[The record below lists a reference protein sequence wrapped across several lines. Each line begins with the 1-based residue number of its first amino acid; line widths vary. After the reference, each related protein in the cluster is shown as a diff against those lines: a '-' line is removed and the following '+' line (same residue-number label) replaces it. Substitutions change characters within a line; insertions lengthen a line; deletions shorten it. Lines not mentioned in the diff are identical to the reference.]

1 MASARAIPRAEFS
14 VGIQRYFEIAVY
26 LLVAAGFAT
35 LASTEQLDVATLG
48 FAGSALLLRGY
59 GFFSRQPL
67 LIPEAWTTSLTLG
80 YVAFYLVDYFVISGG
95 FVNATVHLVL
105 FVMVV
110 RLYSARKDRDYYF
123 LAVIGFLMVL
133 AAAILTVD
141 SVFLLVFGMFLLIAV
156 VTVMLIEMKRSA
168 AKASIQTSVS
178 GEDSTQHKMVFSLA
192 RLSPAIVFGILLGAA
207 AIFFVLPRISGG
219 YLGAFAHKSALETGF
234 SDQVDLGGIGQIQQS
249 GAVVMHVSIEG
260 DDRGNFDLK
269 WRGVTLSTFN
279 GKGWRNIQQRH
290 MAPRLPGGDFS
301 VAPPDTGQA
310 VRRVALGHPM
320 RQIHYSVLME
330 PIGTEVFFL
339 VPAPAV
345 LRGNYRAV
353 AIDRAGAAFN
363 IDGSHPIG
371 RYEAW
376 SDLENPIPT
385 PGGDDNRPIDPI
397 YLRLP
402 PLDPRISA
410 LAQQITALS
419 QSDYERATTIE
430 NYLRTHYGY
439 TLELPG
445 TLADD
450 PVAEF
455 LFTRRK
461 GHCEYFASSMAVM
474 LRGLGIPTR
483 MVTGFRGAE
492 FNDLTSQYVVRQSN
506 AHAWVEAFF
515 PEYGWITFDP
525 TPSAAMA
532 RATGWARIALYV
544 DAMKSFWRDWI
555 VSYDAGQQRTLGQ
568 EAVSGGRQWVER
580 IKDWYHE
587 HYRLL
592 LVKARSV
599 SHSATDAPQ
608 RWGTVAVI
616 VIVVLL
622 LLINLGRLRDLWLRR
637 RLVANPG
644 NAPRLAAALWY
655 ERMIAVVGK
664 RGWKKAP
671 AQTPREF
678 LGSIEDGATRAAVA
692 KFTERY
698 EGARFGESREDAEM
712 LPELFEEITVVGT
725 R

>member
-1 MASARAIPRAEFS
+1 MASARTIPNAGFS

-35 LASTEQLDVATLG
+35 LASTGELDIATLI

-59 GFFSRQPL
+59 GFFSEQPL

-80 YVAFYLVDYFVISGG
+80 YVAFYLVDFFVISGG

-141 SVFLLVFGMFLLIAV
+141 SIFLLVFGVFLLIAV
-156 VTVMLIEMKRSA
+156 LTVMLMEMKRSA
-168 AKASIQTSVS
+168 AKASIQPANS
-178 GEDSTQHKMVFSLA
+178 GGESAHKHMVFSLA
-192 RLSPAIVFGILLGAA
+192 RLAPAIVLGIFLGAT

-249 GAVVMHVSIEG
+249 GAVVMHVSIDG

-269 WRGVTLSTFN
+269 WRGVALSNFN
-279 GKGWRNIQQRH
+279 GKGWRNPQSRH
-290 MAPRLPGGDFS
+290 VAPRLPGGDFS
-301 VAPPDTGQA
+301 VVPPDAHSGL
-310 VRRVALGHPM
+310 RRVGLAG
-320 RQIHYSVLME
+320 RRSIHYSVLME
-330 PIGTEVFFL
+330 PIGTDVFFF
-339 VPAPAV
+339 APTPSV

-353 AIDRAGAAFN
+353 AIDRAGAVFN
-363 IDGSHPIG
+363 MDGSHPIG

-376 SDLENPIPT
+376 SELDGPT
-385 PGGDDNRPIDPI
+385 PTASEDEIRPVDQI
-397 YLRLP
+397 YLNLP
-402 PLDPRISA
+402 PLDPRIRT
-410 LAQQITALS
+410 LAAQITS
-419 QSDYERATTIE
+419 RSKNDYERATTIE
-430 NYLRTHYGY
+430 SYLRTHFGY

-445 TLADD
+445 RLADD

-455 LFTRRK
+455 LFVRRK
-461 GHCEYFASSMAVM
+461 GHCEYFASAMAVM
-474 LRGLGIPTR
+474 LRELGIPTR

-492 FNDLTSQYVVRQSN
+492 FNDLTSQYVVKESN

-515 PEYGWITFDP
+515 PEYGWVSFDP
-525 TPSAAMA
+525 TPSAVVP
-532 RATGWARIALYV
+532 RATGWARVALYL

-568 EAVSGGRQWVER
+568 EAIYGGKHWVER
-580 IKDWYHE
+580 IKAWYGE
-587 HYRLL
+587 HYRHLL
-592 LVKARSV
+592 NKARSV
-599 SHSATDAPQ
+599 SDSASDAPQ
-608 RWGTVAVI
+608 RWGGVAV
-616 VIVVLL
+616 VVTAVLL
-622 LLINLGRLRDLWLRR
+622 LLMNFARLRRLWLQRL
-637 RLVANPG
+637 LVAKPG
-644 NAPRLAAALWY
+644 KAPRLAATLWY
-655 ERMIAVVGK
+655 ERMTAAVGK
-664 RGWKKAP
+664 RGWKKSP

-678 LGSIEDGATRAAVA
+678 LRSIGDQVTREKVAV
-692 KFTERY
+692 FTQRY

-712 LPELFEEITVVGT
+712 LPELYEEVRGVG
-725 R
+725 RR